1 MAAEERSVLQFV
13 PFASRLEAGFW
24 HELSRM
30 KLEHYQLS
38 EAAVALTGHYTNSE
52 TVMTSWN
59 S

>member
-1 MAAEERSVLQFV
+1 MAAKERSVLRFV

-38 EAAVALTGHYTNSE
+38 EAAVPLTGHYTNSE
-52 TVMTSWN
+52 AVMTS
-59 S
+59 